1 MKKPRKKVMTVV
13 EVIEKDRDRILFAGL
28 YHGKRKTF
36 HLRRDPGGYVDEI
49 VTRVEM
55 GQTVKV
61 EI

>member
-1 MKKPRKKVMTVV
+1 MARKRVMTVV
-13 EVIEKDRDRILFAGL
+13 EVIEKDKDRILFAAI

-36 HLRRDPGGYVDEI
+36 HLHRDPGGKVDEI

-61 EI
+61 EV